1 MESIGSVQS
10 HEAMFPE
17 LKKGGVICVKIP
29 LLFVGLFLT
38 LSAISQAGPARGG
51 FNGGGFHA
59 GFGARG
65 LHPAAVHG
73 VRFNG
78 GGFQRRFIGH
88 RGGSEFGM
96 RNEIHRDFA
105 DRRFFRHNRP
115 IFFQQFGWPVY
126 WYPYTDPLAYS
137 YLEPN
142 SDSDYQY
149 WDNSSADVRPESTN
163 QAVPQNPMVVV
174 INNGNARPTYSSA
187 PMDPRGDG
195 GYVDNGYVSAS
206 AAGQQRMIVQ
216 DPNEQAAPRIDSITQ
231 ADPVVPQAIPVTRQ
245 NTQTPVKM
253 GAGVF
258 GKFVVI
264 SWLEDGGKDVIFV
277 KNIETNDVQR
287 ITSQPN
293 IDHFRIVAVHPNANL
308 TQFEAVISNG
318 SDQGAVRF
326 QF

>member
-1 MESIGSVQS
+1 
-10 HEAMFPE
+10 MFPQ

-29 LLFVGLFLT
+29 FLFLGLFLT
-38 LSAISQAGPARGG
+38 LSAFSQAGPARGG
-51 FNGGGFHA
+51 FNGGGFHN
-59 GFGARG
+59 GFAARG

-78 GGFQRRFIGH
+78 GGFQRLFMGH
-88 RGGSEFGM
+88 RDGSEFGM

-105 DRRFFRHNRP
+105 DRRFFRHNRRL
-115 IFFQQFGWPVY
+115 FGQQFAWPIY

-137 YLEPN
+137 YLEPD

-149 WDNSSADVRPESTN
+149 GDNSSAYVQPESTN
-163 QAVPQNPMVVV
+163 QAVPQNPVVIV
-174 INNGNARPTYSSA
+174 INNGNSRPT
-187 PMDPRGDG
+187 DPRGDG
-195 GYVDNGYVSAS
+195 GYVDNGYISTA

-216 DPNEQAAPRIDSITQ
+216 DPNEHTASDSITPG
-231 ADPVVPQAIPVTRQ
+231 DPVGPQATPAPRQ

-253 GAGVF
+253 GTGVF
-258 GKFVVI
+258 GKFVIV

-287 ITSQPN
+287 ITSQAN

>member
-1 MESIGSVQS
+1 
-10 HEAMFPE
+10 
-17 LKKGGVICVKIP
+17 VKIP
-29 LLFVGLFLT
+29 LLFLGLFLT
-38 LSAISQAGPARGG
+38 LSAVSQAGPAGG
-51 FNGGGFHA
+51 RFSGGGFHA
-59 GFGARG
+59 GFAARG
-65 LHPAAVHG
+65 MHPAAVHG

-78 GGFQRRFIGH
+78 GGFQRRFIDQ
-88 RGGSEFGM
+88 RDGSEFRM

-115 IFFQQFGWPVY
+115 IFFQQFAWPGY

-137 YLEPN
+137 YLEPD

-149 WDNSSADVRPESTN
+149 GDNSSAYVRPESSN
-163 QAVPQNPMVVV
+163 QAVPQSPVVVV
-174 INNGNARPTYSSA
+174 INAGNARPTDS
-187 PMDPRGDG
+187 RGDG
-195 GYVDNGYVSAS
+195 GYIDNGYVFTS
-206 AAGQQRMIVQ
+206 AAGQQRTIVQ
-216 DPNEQAAPRIDSITQ
+216 DPNEHTAPQIDSITPG
-231 ADPVVPQAIPVTRQ
+231 DPVGPQAIPVPRQ

-253 GAGVF
+253 GTGVF
-258 GKFVVI
+258 GKFVVV

-277 KNIETNDVQR
+277 KNVETNDVQR